1 MTTQAITKEEFP
13 ANDNLVQS
21 IAEKLGIAAKSI
33 KIYDEPI
40 ERGGTT
46 IIPVSKISYGFG
58 GGSRKQKEQKGSGGG
73 GGLTTSPVGYIEIK
87 NGQAKFR
94 QIIDLPI
101 LIPLITAG
109 SLALLTVFWGVGKL
123 LQISKKEAQ

>member
-58 GGSRKQKEQKGSGGG
+58 GGSGKQKEQEGSGGG

-87 NGQAKFR
+87 NGETKFR
-94 QIIDLPI
+94 QIIDLPV

-109 SLALLTVFWGVGKL
+109 SLALLTVFWSVGKL
-123 LQISKKEAQ
+123 LQIPKKEAQ